1 MRGRIERRSE
11 DQRDGRGDPVG
22 STGGQGAL
30 RRGVGSA
37 ARRAL
42 ALSIPLV
49 LLAATGA
56 RADLVR
62 HAWSGYVE
70 ATPASGNPW
79 GLQGDGVATTNT
91 DGTPFTIVV
100 LVDPAAVDTDGA
112 LNPDFASFAPE
123 SATLTIGGHTAVLTS
138 PQLRFS
144 DDSFN
149 GLFDSVRFQ
158 ASAQLFGTTLS
169 FTADVRIAASS
180 FALANPAAPDPPPR
194 FADTLPIQ
202 FGGSGSS
209 ALITYPRNA
218 PVSAQLETCAG
229 PQSVVWSA
237 PGLGVADGITVTVTN
252 LGAPDLDTFPL
263 RGPDFAAAEQCSNA
277 RSLTHA
283 TGSDWGVTLSAP
295 THALLVYAK
304 FWRGPG
310 AGTSAVTYQFDA
322 PFTILSGLTGA
333 VVSHGNTRL
342 VLPAT
347 SFHDG
352 VLQFEGPIASLSA
365 DVDSTTGAEQATTF
379 AVVPEPDLAAG
390 LAMATGGLVLLGRG
404 RVGRPGS
411 RPGEGACGAAHGS

>member
-1 MRGRIERRSE
+1 MRGRSECRSE
-11 DQRDGRGDPVG
+11 AERNGRGDPVG
-22 STGGQGAL
+22 STGGQGAP
-30 RRGVGSA
+30 RRGVGRAS
-37 ARRAL
+37 RRAL

-49 LLAATGA
+49 LLAATSA
-56 RADLVR
+56 HADLVR
-62 HAWSGYVE
+62 YAWSGYVE

-79 GLQGDGVATTNT
+79 GLQGDGAAATNS
-91 DGTPFTIVV
+91 DGTPFTLVV
-100 LVDPAAVDTDGA
+100 HVDPAAIDTDGA
-112 LNPDFASFAPE
+112 LNPDLATFAPE
-123 SATLTIGGHTAVLTS
+123 SATLTIGGHTAILTS

-144 DDSFN
+144 DDSFS
-149 GLFDSVRFQ
+149 GLFDAVRFQ
-158 ASAQLFGTTLS
+158 ANAQLFGATLS
-169 FTADVRIAASS
+169 FAADVRIPASS
-180 FALANPAAPDPPPR
+180 FALANPAAPDLPPR

-209 ALITYPRNA
+209 ALTTFPRNLA
-218 PVSAQLETCAG
+218 VSAQLETCAG
-229 PQSVVWSA
+229 PESVVWSA

-263 RGPDFAAAEQCSNA
+263 RGPDFAAAQQCTNA

-310 AGTSAVTYQFDA
+310 AGASAVTYQFDA

-352 VLQFEGPIASLSA
+352 ILQFEGPIASLSA

-379 AVVPEPDLAAG
+379 AVVPEPNVAAG
-390 LAMATGGLVLLGRG
+390 LAIATGGLVLLGRG

-411 RPGEGACGAAHGS
+411 RPGEGERGAAHAS